1 LVTGMAG
8 LKVELWEGGGYVT
21 IFLPRRLVEELIE
34 NGLVSEVDTP
44 DGELYL
50 LAERE
55 DGIYV
60 YVSPEED

>member
-1 LVTGMAG
+1 MAD
-8 LKVELWEGGGYVT
+8 LKIMLWEDGGYVT
-21 IFLPRRLVEELIE
+21 IFLPRELIDE
-34 NGLVSEVDTP
+34 LVKSGLVSEVDTP

-55 DGIYV
+55 DGIHV